1 MIFAL
6 FDACASVY
14 FQCGEG
20 YILTA
25 EKREPVSYESFTI
38 PFGGWD
44 SGSL

>member
-1 MIFAL
+1 MKFAS

-14 FQCGEG
+14 FQCWLG

-25 EKREPVSYESFTI
+25 GKRELVSYESFTI